1 MVWPMKFKKEFLPE
15 VMPMACP
22 ITPSLEVLG
31 RKWAFPVLRD
41 IAYFEDV
48 RFSDILRHNPGLT
61 PRVLVFRLKELQ
73 KEGFIERVVRIGE
86 EGNQVTY
93 ELTPKG
99 QDALPILGA
108 LTHFGMRHYA
118 PRVFPDGKARNI
130 DTAMPGAQDA
140 VMGDLVNYARGRP
153 MSPLPRRRGS
163 AQRAR

>member
-1 MVWPMKFKKEFLPE
+1 MTWPMKFKKEFLPE

-31 RKWAFPVLRD
+31 RKWAFSVLRD

-48 RFSDILRHNPGLT
+48 RFSDMLRHNPGLT

-73 KEGFIERVVRIGE
+73 REGFIERIVRAGE
-86 EGNQVTY
+86 NGEQITY

-99 QDALPILGA
+99 RDAVPILGA

-118 PRVFPDGKARNI
+118 ARVFPDGRSRNI
-130 DTAMPGAQDA
+130 DTAMPGRQNA
-140 VMGDLVNYARGRP
+140 VMGDLMNYARGRP
-153 MSPLPRRRGS
+153 MSPPPRRVPR
-163 AQRAR
+163 

>member
-1 MVWPMKFKKEFLPE
+1 MTWPMKFKKEFHPE

-22 ITPSLEVLG
+22 ITASLDVLG
-31 RKWAFPVLRD
+31 RKWALSVLRD

-73 KEGFIERVVRIGE
+73 REGFIERVIGGE
-86 EGNQVTY
+86 TGDQITY

-99 QDALPILGA
+99 EDAVPILGA

-118 PRVFPDGKARNI
+118 PRVFPDGKPRNI
-130 DTAMPGAQDA
+130 DTAMPGAQGA
-140 VMGDLVNYARGRP
+140 VMGDLLNYAKGRP
-153 MSPLPRRRGS
+153 MSPPPRVRSGV
-163 AQRAR
+163 RA